1 MKEIRERLLSLGF
14 TNPHSNYYELISYI
28 NPKAVNDM
36 SGGTKYA
43 KLSFNISRRMLFFHK
58 VTNIE
63 VYSYKT
69 GKTKKIPDKDSID
82 SLLITSLQ

>member
-1 MKEIRERLLSLGF
+1 MKEIKERLLSLGF
-14 TNPHSNYYELISYI
+14 TSPYDGHYELISYI
-28 NPKAVNDM
+28 NPKAVNDNT
-36 SGGTKYA
+36 GGTKYA
-43 KLSFNISRRMLFFHK
+43 KLSFDVSRRMLFFHK

-69 GKTKKIPDKDSID
+69 GKTQKIPDKDSID

>member
-1 MKEIRERLLSLGF
+1 MREIRERLLSLGF
-14 TNPHSNYYELISYI
+14 TSPYDGYYELMYYI
-28 NPKAVNDM
+28 NPKAVDDM

-43 KLSFNISRRMLFFHK
+43 KLSFNVSRRMLFFHK